1 MSSQE
6 ISVIAACVSFVSAV
20 VTLSVN
26 HFISN
31 RKELNQ
37 LRVICRI
44 LLSESEHNKVLLCG
58 LANKELLSKEFVKS
72 KQMDAD
78 WSLLKKESAFYKM
91 NDEDFEVLI
100 DYYRRLPG
108 LQRSIREPQ
117 MSDGETTITNM
128 DDIPDFALKPLIEDC
143 EKACVIL
150 TKYAKKDS
158 LKKKQ

>member
-1 MSSQE
+1 MTSQE

-78 WSLLKKESAFYKM
+78 WSLLKKESAFYK
-91 NDEDFEVLI
+91 
-100 DYYRRLPG
+100 
-108 LQRSIREPQ
+108 IR
-117 MSDGETTITNM
+117 
-128 DDIPDFALKPLIEDC
+128 
-143 EKACVIL
+143 
-150 TKYAKKDS
+150 
-158 LKKKQ
+158 